1 MPWSAM
7 ICPKGYFLAELKYHF
22 TVPGTGQDEKQPPFA
37 ANPFNENLPKPP
49 RGAKPPANMQ
59 PVPPDMQG
67 MPPNMQDMPPNMQ
80 GMPPNM
86 QGMPP
91 NIQDMQ
97 PNMQHGP
104 PYVGAPNMHLH
115 KETYAD
121 TGNPKVGRKLLQF
134 NHHGDREN
142 FENHL
147 VENNP
152 NNVHMNQDVPPNDK
166 IPGEGPPPNK
176 VPPHNQNPPHFQ
188 GMHPQM
194 PGYPGE
200 TLTKHGV
207 PVDPIHG
214 ETLLTLH
221 DALDLW
227 IFNATLHG
235 NSAIVTES
243 EQEEALNQAIPQDP
257 HLREELKNSD
267 HSTSNLHMT
276 QFVKGYGPCP
286 TLLNCVG
293 HQACLFRFSNEFCQ
307 QDPYPGYRK
316 VLNIQISCQSD
327 SSFGA
332 LLRSYSM
339 TKSLPTNHVSLNEE
353 VVRNWP
359 KETNFIYYKSLIE
372 KGSRSYNDTKLVP
385 KRISEELVFDLQC
398 PNLTEAWNRG

>member
-7 ICPKGYFLAELKYHF
+7 ICPRGYFLAELKYHF

-49 RGAKPPANMQ
+49 RGANPQ
-59 PVPPDMQG
+59 PNNQG
-67 MPPNMQDMPPNMQ
+67 VPPNMQGVPPNMQGIPPNLQGVPPNMQ

-91 NIQDMQ
+91 NPQGMA
-97 PNMQHGP
+97 PNMQGMPPNIQQGP

-115 KETYAD
+115 KEAYGD

-134 NHHGDREN
+134 NHHADNEN
-142 FENHL
+142 ID
-147 VENNP
+147 
-152 NNVHMNQDVPPNDK
+152 NQRGPPYNQVPLQNQVPP
-166 IPGEGPPPNK
+166 
-176 VPPHNQNPPHFQ
+176 QFQ
-188 GMHPQM
+188 GVHPPM
-194 PGYPGE
+194 PGYPGQ

-207 PVDPIHG
+207 QLDYIHR

-227 IFNATLHG
+227 IFNATLYK
-235 NSAIVTES
+235 NRAYLTES
-243 EQEEALNQAIPQDP
+243 EKEEVLNKAIPEDP
-257 HLREELKNSD
+257 HLREDLKNSD
-267 HSTSNLHMT
+267 HSASGLHTT
-276 QFVKGYGPCP
+276 QFLKGYGPCP

-327 SSFGA
+327 SSFES

-339 TKSLPTNHVSLNEE
+339 SKSLPANHVPLMEDI
-353 VVRNWP
+353 VRNWP
-359 KETNFIYYKSLIE
+359 KETIFIYYKSLIE
-372 KGSRSYNDTKLVP
+372 KGSRSYNDTKIVP

-398 PNLTEAWNRG
+398 PNLTDAWNKG